1 MRAVATTCANTD
13 QAFRAASRCA
23 AQGRAIDDQPMLA
36 PLRRLYDWTMDK
48 AAHRHAVWWLAVISF
63 AESSFFPIPP
73 DVMLIPMVIA
83 RPNRAFF
90 YAAVCLAA
98 SVLGGLFGYA
108 IGYFLFEQVGQ
119 PLVEAQDAL
128 AAVEARYAEY
138 GWWIVFGG
146 GLTPVPYKII
156 TIVSGALALDPL
168 AFTGASIVGRGLRF
182 FAVAALLWKFG
193 PPIRRL
199 IEERFGL
206 MTTLFFGLLVGGFIV
221 IRWAL

>member
-1 MRAVATTCANTD
+1 
-13 QAFRAASRCA
+13 
-23 AQGRAIDDQPMLA
+23 MLK
-36 PLRRLYDWTMDK
+36 PLRRLYDWTMEK
-48 AAHRHAVWWLAVISF
+48 AADPRAVWWLAAVSF

-83 RPNRAFF
+83 RPDRAFH

-98 SVLGGLFGYA
+98 SVLGGLAGYG
-108 IGYFLFEQVGQ
+108 IGFFLYDLVGQ
-119 PLVEAQDAL
+119 PLVEFYAAQDAV
-128 AAVEARYAEY
+128 AAVAEQYHEY

-193 PPIRRL
+193 PPIRRV

-206 MTTLFFGLLVGGFIV
+206 MTALFFILLVGGFAV
-221 IRWAL
+221 LKLAL

>member
-1 MRAVATTCANTD
+1 
-13 QAFRAASRCA
+13 
-23 AQGRAIDDQPMLA
+23 MLT
-36 PLRRLYDWTMDK
+36 PLRRLYDWTMAK
-48 AAHRHAVWWLAVISF
+48 AAHPHAVWWLAVVSF

-90 YAAVCLAA
+90 YAAVCLGA
-98 SVLGGLFGYA
+98 SVAGGLGGYA
-108 IGYFLFEQVGQ
+108 IGYFLFETLGE
-119 PLVEAQDAL
+119 PLVALYASPGALEAVREQ
-128 AAVEARYAEY
+128 YHEY
-138 GWWIVFGG
+138 GWWIVLGG

-156 TIVSGALALDPL
+156 TVASGALGLDPL

-193 PPIRRL
+193 PPIRSL

-206 MTTLFFGLLVGGFIV
+206 MTTLFFVLLVGGFI
-221 IRWAL
+221 ALKFLI